1 MNSFHIEQTLLTH
14 IKSWEHFDDI
24 PLAKENRNFKPPDG
38 IWGDKSR
45 QALKSAINDGKIITI
60 TKNIS
65 LNELL
70 ASNTAKRHNIDNM
83 PNQAILQNLIDAS
96 VNLYQPVREILGV
109 PIIITSGYR
118 CPALNKAVGGSSTSA
133 HMSGFAIDFTA
144 PKFGTPKI
152 IVPHIVRKLKEKGI
166 GFDQAIIEYPKS
178 PRSWVHLGYKHPSGK
193 QRGSSFVIG

>member
-1 MNSFHIEQTLLTH
+1 MTSIKHIQTQIGTT
-14 IKSWEHFDDI
+14 
-24 PLAKENRNFKPPDG
+24 ADG
-38 IWGDKSR
+38 VWGDKSR
-45 QALKSAINDGKIITI
+45 QALKSAINGGKIITI

-96 VNLYQPVREILGV
+96 VNFYQPVREILGV

-118 CPALNKAVGGSSTSA
+118 SPALNKAVGGSATSA

-144 PKFGTPKI
+144 PKFGTPKL
-152 IVPHIVRKLKEKGI
+152 IVPHIVRKLKEK
-166 GFDQAIIEYPKS
+166 A
-178 PRSWVHLGYKHPSGK
+178 LGLTKLSLNTQNPQGL
-193 QRGSSFVIG
+193 GCI

>member
-1 MNSFHIEQTLLTH
+1 MTSIKHIQSQIGT
-14 IKSWEHFDDI
+14 
-24 PLAKENRNFKPPDG
+24 AADG
-38 IWGDKSR
+38 VWGDKSK
-45 QALKSAINDGKIITI
+45 QALKLAINDGKIITI

-70 ASNTAKRHNIDNM
+70 ASNTAKRHNIDNT
-83 PNQAILQNLIDAS
+83 PNQTILQNLIDAS

-109 PIIITSGYR
+109 PMIISSGYR
-118 CPALNKAVGGSSTSA
+118 CPALNAKVGGSATSA

-152 IVPHIVRKLKEKGI
+152 IVPHIVRKLKENSI

-178 PRSWVHLGYKHPSGK
+178 PRSWVHLGYKHPNGK

>member
-1 MNSFHIEQTLLTH
+1 MTSIKHIQTQIGT
-14 IKSWEHFDDI
+14 
-24 PLAKENRNFKPPDG
+24 AADG
-38 IWGDKSR
+38 VWGDKSK
-45 QALKSAINDGKIITI
+45 QALKTAINDGKIITI

-70 ASNTAKRHNIDNM
+70 ASNTAKKHNIDNT
-83 PNQAILQNLIDAS
+83 PNQTILQNLIDAS

-109 PIIITSGYR
+109 AMIISSGYR
-118 CPALNKAVGGSSTSA
+118 CPALNTKVGGSATSA

-152 IVPHIVRKLKEKGI
+152 IVPHIVKVLKQKGI
-166 GFDQAIIEYPKS
+166 GFDQAIIEYPNS
-178 PRSWVHLGYKHPSGK
+178 PRSWVHLGYKHPSGR

>member
-1 MNSFHIEQTLLTH
+1 MSSIKHIQTQIGTTV
-14 IKSWEHFDDI
+14 
-24 PLAKENRNFKPPDG
+24 DG
-38 IWGDKSR
+38 VWGDKSK
-45 QALKSAINDGKIITI
+45 QALKSAINGGKIITI

-70 ASNTAKRHNIDNM
+70 ASTTAKKYNIDNT
-83 PNQAILQNLIDAS
+83 PSQTILQNLIDAS

-118 CPALNKAVGGSSTSA
+118 CSALNKAVGGSSTSA
-133 HMSGFAIDFTA
+133 HMSGYAIDFTA

-152 IVPHIVRKLKEKGI
+152 IVPHIVRKLKENSI

>member
-1 MNSFHIEQTLLTH
+1 MTSIKHIQSQIGT
-14 IKSWEHFDDI
+14 
-24 PLAKENRNFKPPDG
+24 AADG
-38 IWGDKSR
+38 VWGDKSK
-45 QALKSAINDGKIITI
+45 QALKSAINDGKLITI

-70 ASNTAKRHNIDNM
+70 ASPTAKKHNIDNM

-109 PIIITSGYR
+109 PMIISSGYR
-118 CPALNKAVGGSSTSA
+118 CPALNKAVGGSKTSA

-144 PKFGTPKI
+144 PKFGTPKL
-152 IVPHIVRKLKEKGI
+152 IVPHIVRKLKENGI
-166 GFDQAIIEYPKS
+166 NFDQVIIEYPKS
-178 PRSWVHLGYKHPSGK
+178 PRSWVHLGYKHPNGK